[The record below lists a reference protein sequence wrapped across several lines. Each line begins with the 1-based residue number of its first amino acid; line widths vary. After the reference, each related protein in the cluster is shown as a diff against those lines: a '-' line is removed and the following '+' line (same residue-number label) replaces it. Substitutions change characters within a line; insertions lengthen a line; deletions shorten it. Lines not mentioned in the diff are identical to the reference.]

1 MTTYDI
7 DKKMGRNE
15 TSGFYKGQLH
25 VVRHEPLLLDRTVCL
40 PLYSMWPS
48 FGYFSTVIHISKF

>member
-15 TSGFYKGQLH
+15 TSGFYKGQFH
-25 VVRHEPLLLDRTVCL
+25 VVRHEPLLVDRTVCL

-48 FGYFSTVIHISKF
+48 FGYFSTVI

>member
-15 TSGFYKGQLH
+15 TSGFYKGQFHIIRLALGQ
-25 VVRHEPLLLDRTVCL
+25 LLLAKVDENEV
-40 PLYSMWPS
+40 
-48 FGYFSTVIHISKF
+48 H